1 MSSHYLS
8 LTQTHYV
15 EFSRGGE
22 HSEMIANKLGTVLGF
37 QIIGITFKDNQT
49 SRSLQAAMCEEKCN
63 RLHEKGDG
71 EFGVGILLVK
81 TYSHEIS
88 PGFLRTQMK
97 NPAKNKI
104 LEHYH

>member
-15 EFSRGGE
+15 EFSRGEGD
-22 HSEMIANKLGTVLGF
+22 SEMIANKLGTVLGF
-37 QIIGITFKDNQT
+37 QIIGITFKDKQT

-63 RLHEKGDG
+63 GLHERGDG

-104 LEHYH
+104 CEYDH

>member
-8 LTQTHYV
+8 LTQTYYV
-15 EFSRGGE
+15 EFLCGGRD
-22 HSEMIANKLGTVLGF
+22 SEMIANKLSTALGF
-37 QIIGITFKDNQT
+37 QIIRITFKDNWT

-63 RLHEKGDG
+63 RLHERGDG

-104 LEHYH
+104 LEHDH